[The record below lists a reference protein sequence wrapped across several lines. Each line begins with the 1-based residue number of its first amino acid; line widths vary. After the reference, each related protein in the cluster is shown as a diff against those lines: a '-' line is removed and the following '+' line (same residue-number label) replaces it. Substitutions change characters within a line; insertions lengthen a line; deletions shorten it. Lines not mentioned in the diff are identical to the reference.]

1 MTPIFLLMDH
11 FLYLFSTFSEE
22 MKKIYWLEVRI
33 FWKMHHWI
41 LFFLALHLSL
51 RQFQMPLE
59 GLSFVKTLAKLGIIN
74 ASDSIIPNITRII
87 SVDSCL
93 IFLWTLETML
103 IYAHQI
109 IKIRI
114 FLHTHY
120 LWTRVCHP
128 HFFCFF
134 FISES
139 SHSLSVCSRSLKKI
153 YQVEHFAP
161 NILNIAMKT
170 HLTILWLRFK
180 MFEYLP
186 IFALLLR
193 QSTQVL
199 SGATSWQEQP
209 CQKCKKVDL
218 KTII

>member
-22 MKKIYWLEVRI
+22 MKKIYWWEVRI
-33 FWKMHHWI
+33 FWKMHHCI

-51 RQFQMPLE
+51 RQFQKPLE
-59 GLSFVKTLAKLGIIN
+59 GLSFVKTLAKLGIIY

-114 FLHTHY
+114 FLHMHY

-128 HFFCFF
+128 HFFF
-134 FISES
+134 
-139 SHSLSVCSRSLKKI
+139 
-153 YQVEHFAP
+153 HFW
-161 NILNIAMKT
+161 IK
-170 HLTILWLRFK
+170 
-180 MFEYLP
+180 
-186 IFALLLR
+186 
-193 QSTQVL
+193 
-199 SGATSWQEQP
+199 
-209 CQKCKKVDL
+209 
-218 KTII
+218 

>member
-1 MTPIFLLMDH
+1 
-11 FLYLFSTFSEE
+11 
-22 MKKIYWLEVRI
+22 
-33 FWKMHHWI
+33 MHHWI
-41 LFFLALHLSL
+41 LFFLALRLSL

-59 GLSFVKTLAKLGIIN
+59 GWSFVKMLAKLGIIN
-74 ASDSIIPNITRII
+74 ASDSIIPNITWI
-87 SVDSCL
+87 VYLCWFMFN
-93 IFLWTLETML
+93 IFMNPGDHADLCTPN
-103 IYAHQI
+103 YQNQN
-109 IKIRI
+109 I
-114 FLHTHY
+114 FTHAY
-120 LWTRVCHP
+120 LWTKVCHP
-128 HFFCFF
+128 HFFF

-139 SHSLSVCSRSLKKI
+139 SNSSVCSRSLKKI

-180 MFEYLP
+180 MFGYLP

-193 QSTQVL
+193 QSTQVS